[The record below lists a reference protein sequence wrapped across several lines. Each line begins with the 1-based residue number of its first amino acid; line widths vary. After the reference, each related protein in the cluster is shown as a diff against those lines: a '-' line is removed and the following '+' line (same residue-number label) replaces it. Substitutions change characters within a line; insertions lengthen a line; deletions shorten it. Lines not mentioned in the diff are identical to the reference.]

1 MKKTPLYLR
10 HLELGGKI
18 IEFGGWMM
26 PVEYT
31 GIIGE
36 HKSVRNDAGLFD
48 VSHMGEIRVTGEGA
62 MQYIQRLVTNDI
74 SKAVPGRCVY
84 SPMCYPD
91 GGVVDDLLV
100 YKYSDTDLLIV
111 VNASNTD
118 KDYDWFLKNAD
129 GREKIENISDSVA
142 QIAIQGPKAEK
153 ILSRLTDAKLGE
165 IKFYRFV
172 PDVTVC
178 GVKAVVSR
186 TGYTGEDGF
195 EVYVPADKAVTVWDG
210 LLEAGKPYGLVPVG
224 LGARDTLRFEVALP
238 LYGHELSETITPIMA
253 GLGKFVKLAKPGF
266 NGRDALA
273 AQTEKGPAQVIAGV
287 EMVGRGVARSGYEIF
302 KDGKKIGRVTT
313 GNYAPSLGKNLA
325 LALVDAEFAAQGTH
339 FDVMI
344 REKPVEAVVVPLPFY
359 DKSYKK

>member
-1 MKKTPLYLR
+1 LKKTPLYQR

-48 VSHMGEIRVTGEGA
+48 VSHMGEIHVTGEGA

-74 SKAVPGRCVY
+74 SKAGPGRCIY

-118 KDYDWFLKNAD
+118 KDYEWFLKNAD

-153 ILSRLTDAKLGE
+153 ILARLTDAKLDE

-172 PDVTVC
+172 PEADVC
-178 GVKAVVSR
+178 GVKAIISR

-195 EVYVPADKAVTVWDG
+195 EVYIPAGEAVKIWDS
-210 LLEAGKPYGLVPVG
+210 LLEAGKDDGLVPVG

-238 LYGHELSETITPIMA
+238 LYGHEMSETITPVMA
-253 GLGKFVKLAKPGF
+253 GLGKFVKFSKPEF
-266 NGRDALA
+266 NGRAPLA
-273 AQTEKGPAQVIAGV
+273 AQSEQGPAQVIAGV

-313 GNYAPSLGKNLA
+313 GNYSPSLGKNLA
-325 LALVDAEFAAQGTH
+325 LALIDASFAAPGTR

-344 REKPVEAVVVPLPFY
+344 RNRPVEAAVVALPFY